1 MKGQYDYKFQN
12 FDTEEKKAPCSRI
25 DSTSLQMKTSLD
37 STKPF
42 TETSQSKFQIDY
54 LEKVKTMENLISV
67 IKQNAY
73 DKYKKE
79 LEDKLLLKNELETNV
94 GILSEYIK
102 MNRMQNRNFGTLS
115 KSIVKENE
123 RLYSSS
129 QRASEQQFY
138 LTKELPGMRSEIN
151 KMQNDISLYN
161 EDTKELKNKKLL
173 IERDMMYLQNEIKF
187 MFSPREDR

>member
-12 FDTEEKKAPCSRI
+12 FDTEEKKDPRSRI

-115 KSIVKENE
+115 KSIVKENSTLLLKE
-123 RLYSSS
+123 LLSSS
-129 QRASEQQFY
+129 F
-138 LTKELPGMRSEIN
+138 I
-151 KMQNDISLYN
+151 
-161 EDTKELKNKKLL
+161 
-173 IERDMMYLQNEIKF
+173 
-187 MFSPREDR
+187 